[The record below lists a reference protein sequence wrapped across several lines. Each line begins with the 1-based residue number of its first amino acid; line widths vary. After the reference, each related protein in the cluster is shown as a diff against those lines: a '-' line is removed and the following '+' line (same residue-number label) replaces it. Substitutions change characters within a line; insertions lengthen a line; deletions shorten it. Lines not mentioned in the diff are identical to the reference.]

1 MIKKFE
7 PPFLLNPEH
16 SFIEDKIKNF
26 SSNLFT
32 NKIFGIFT
40 VIQFNIYIINC
51 ILKNK
56 NLITIFLEL
65 FLLYLL
71 QYIVMEKIYK
81 KKKK

>member
-7 PPFLLNPEH
+7 PPFLYSEH
-16 SFIEDKIKNF
+16 SFIEDKIKSF

-40 VIQFNIYIINC
+40 VIQFNIYIFHC
-51 ILKNK
+51 FLKNK

-65 FLLYLL
+65 LLLYLL
-71 QYIVMEKIYK
+71 QYIFISNILSNK
-81 KKKK
+81 KK